1 MSNLIEENGK
11 ALGKAVKDVAG
22 GFCGAIVSIAKDLTT
37 LGKDTINAANPKKDL
52 KVGEIVLA
60 PHPNF
65 PDENKNVRARIVK
78 IEGEKLSLEY
88 EDKGGGFWDL
98 PKDKVQK
105 V

>member
-1 MSNLIEENGK
+1 MSNIMEENGK
-11 ALGKAVKDVAG
+11 AIGKAVKDVAG

-37 LGKDTINAANPKKDL
+37 IGRDTIKAAIPEKNY

-65 PDENKNVRARIVK
+65 SDENKNVRARIVK
-78 IEGEKLSLEY
+78 IEGEMLSLEH
-88 EDKGGGFWDL
+88 EDKEGGFWDL